1 MYNCRVW
8 SVLVLGTQPRL
19 CSGTSEVN
27 PSYPQSL
34 PAPRICR
41 AQCSAGWGGRAQHKE
56 VDTMLGWLLLWP
68 TVLPQPLPQS
78 GDNSNSSNNTMAAA
92 CNNAVTLFKETA
104 NQRYLYIYSPVL

>member
-1 MYNCRVW
+1 M
-8 SVLVLGTQPRL
+8 LGTQPRL

-27 PSYPQSL
+27 PSYPQSE
-34 PAPRICR
+34 PAPVSVEHGAVR
-41 AQCSAGWGGRAQHKE
+41 AGVAGPNTRKLTRCWGGCCCGP
-56 VDTMLGWLLLWP
+56 L
-68 TVLPQPLPQS
+68 LPQPLPQS

>member
-1 MYNCRVW
+1 M
-8 SVLVLGTQPRL
+8 LGTQPRL

-27 PSYPQSL
+27 PSYPQSE
-34 PAPRICR
+34 PAPVSVEH
-41 AQCSAGWGGRAQHKE
+41 SAGWGGRAQYKE

-104 NQRYLYIYSPVL
+104 NQRYLYIYSPVF